1 MRQEMIKN
9 LKQRIRRYQTSN
21 YDERKDI
28 TGMMANSQSTF
39 VGMKKDRVDSTSVAQ
54 TQAEFDQGGNK
65 WTSGTMGKQKTA
77 AAEDQERQGQK
88 AADQATDKLAINE
101 AKK

>member
-1 MRQEMIKN
+1 
-9 LKQRIRRYQTSN
+9 
-21 YDERKDI
+21 
-28 TGMMANSQSTF
+28 
-39 VGMKKDRVDSTSVAQ
+39 
-54 TQAEFDQGGNK
+54 
-65 WTSGTMGKQKTA
+65 MGKQKTA